1 MASPIIALYTRLI
14 KLGLFSVFRG
24 CTYAAFVVT
33 SIVRS
38 KSNADFAREFALPL
52 VVSLSTG
59 SSSAFQLRPFT
70 KLNQSDSR
78 NEVTCA
84 QLAVFEVRLH
94 ALCKKQVGWSLQEN
108 ATSDLILSVRS
119 CWSDPF
125 IETNLFS
132 THDGV
137 CGNDSRPRLKA
148 EGGRAIFVLAL
159 WTLHA
164 GDATKGAS

>member
-38 KSNADFAREFALPL
+38 KSNANFTREFAL

-78 NEVTCA
+78 NEVTCV

-94 ALCKKQVGWSLQEN
+94 ALCKKQVG
-108 ATSDLILSVRS
+108 
-119 CWSDPF
+119 
-125 IETNLFS
+125 
-132 THDGV
+132 
-137 CGNDSRPRLKA
+137 
-148 EGGRAIFVLAL
+148 
-159 WTLHA
+159 
-164 GDATKGAS
+164 

>member
-14 KLGLFSVFRG
+14 KLGPFSVFRG

-33 SIVRS
+33 SIVRG
-38 KSNADFAREFALPL
+38 KSNANFAREFALVKL

-78 NEVTCA
+78 NEVTCV

-94 ALCKKQVGWSLQEN
+94 ALCKKQVG
-108 ATSDLILSVRS
+108 
-119 CWSDPF
+119 
-125 IETNLFS
+125 
-132 THDGV
+132 
-137 CGNDSRPRLKA
+137 
-148 EGGRAIFVLAL
+148 
-159 WTLHA
+159 
-164 GDATKGAS
+164 